1 MGQRAPRTGG
11 HLATIEVC
19 SARPEDAEAVL
30 SVLRIT
36 QTETDNLAR
45 DAHAPLPSV
54 AEERTFLAETLAS
67 PRNTFLAAF
76 LDGKLV
82 GTANLVGS
90 SRPRLAH
97 RASIGIAVEKH
108 AWGHGIGTALMRELI
123 SFARN
128 AGVETIDL
136 EVRSDNE
143 RAIHLYQNLGFTR
156 YARYE
161 GFFKID
167 GEPIACDLMRLDLA

>member
-1 MGQRAPRTGG
+1 MGQHAPRTGG

-19 SARPEDAEAVL
+19 AARPEDAEAVL

-36 QTETDNLAR
+36 QTE
-45 DAHAPLPSV
+45 
-54 AEERTFLAETLAS
+54 
-67 PRNTFLAAF
+67 
-76 LDGKLV
+76 
-82 GTANLVGS
+82 
-90 SRPRLAH
+90 
-97 RASIGIAVEKH
+97 
-108 AWGHGIGTALMRELI
+108 
-123 SFARN
+123 
-128 AGVETIDL
+128 
-136 EVRSDNE
+136 SDNE